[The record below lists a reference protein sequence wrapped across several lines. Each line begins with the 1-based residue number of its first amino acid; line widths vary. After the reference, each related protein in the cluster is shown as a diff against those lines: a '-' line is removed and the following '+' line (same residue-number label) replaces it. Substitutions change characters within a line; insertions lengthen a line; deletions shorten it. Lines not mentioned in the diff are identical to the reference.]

1 VRSADEPDHDVPP
14 ELLSAATLHS
24 AHTGLS
30 GTAFDPASGYLVP
43 APALVRRLE
52 RYLAEP
58 LERMGDREVVHELV
72 EKLLRDG
79 TGAAR
84 QVAAWQRNG
93 LAGLRRLYASTIT
106 AAPTTSRLGAAGRD
120 RAAQPPSPREERLA
134 GGIR

>member
-1 VRSADEPDHDVPP
+1 VRPVRSASEPDRDVPP

-58 LERMGDREVVHELV
+58 LERMGDREVVRELV
-72 EKLLRDG
+72 ERLLRDG

-84 QVAAWQRNG
+84 QVEAWRRNG
-93 LAGLRRLYASTIT
+93 IAGLRRLYAATIT
-106 AAPTTSRLGAAGRD
+106 APSVTRASGAARGPA
-120 RAAQPPSPREERLA
+120 RAPRTERLA
-134 GGIR
+134 GGMR